1 VTCPRIR
8 YIQGLSGTETVIKNR
23 LAPVIMRFAG
33 LFVVCLLPL
42 LASAKDEKKED
53 VGTVIGI
60 DLGTTYSCVGVFK
73 NGRVEIIA
81 NDQGNRITPSYVAFT
96 PDGERLIG
104 DAAKNQ
110 LTTNPENTVFD
121 AKRMIGREWT
131 DKAVQSDIKYFPFK
145 VINKNDKPHIQVDT
159 KDGEKVF
166 AAEEISSM
174 VLQKMKEVAEA
185 FLGTKVTHAVV
196 TVPAYFNDAQRQ
208 ATKDAG
214 TISGMTVMRIINE
227 PTAAAIAYGLDK
239 KEGEKNVLVFDL
251 GGGTFDVSLLTIDNG
266 VFEVVSTNGD
276 THLGG
281 EDFDQRVMEHFI
293 KLYKKKKGKDL
304 RKDARA
310 VQKLRREVEK
320 AKRALSASH
329 QVRVEVESLFEGED
343 FSETLTRAKFEELN
357 MDLFRSTM
365 KPVQKVMED
374 ADMQKKDIDEIVLVG
389 GSTRIPKIQ
398 QLVKEYFNGKE
409 PSRGI
414 NPDEA
419 VAYGAAVQAGVLS
432 GAQEG
437 LNDIVLLDVNPLTM
451 GIETVGGVMTKLIGR
466 NTVIPTKKSQ
476 IFSTAADNQNTV
488 TIQVYEGERPMT
500 KDNHQLGKFDLT
512 GIPPA
517 PRGVPQIE
525 VTFEI
530 DANGILQVSAED
542 KGTGNKEKI
551 TITNDQN
558 RLTPEDIEKMIQD
571 AEMFADEDAKLKAR
585 VESRN
590 ELESYAYS
598 LKTQIKDKDKLG
610 SKISDEDKE
619 AIETA
624 VEAKISWLEENQEAE
639 AEDYKAQKKELEDTV
654 NPIISKLYAQGGGP
668 PPGGDDDEDD
678 VDKDEL

>member
-1 VTCPRIR
+1 
-8 YIQGLSGTETVIKNR
+8 
-23 LAPVIMRFAG
+23 MRAISAV
-33 LFVVCLLPL
+33 FVVFVAALVT
-42 LASAKDEKKED
+42 AEEKESD
-53 VGTVIGI
+53 LGTVIGI

-96 PDGERLIG
+96 AEGERLIG

-110 LTTNPENTVFD
+110 LTTNPENTIFD
-121 AKRMIGREWT
+121 AKRLIGREFK
-131 DKAVQSDIKYFPFK
+131 DSSVQHDLKYFPFK
-145 VINKNDKPHIQVDT
+145 VIEKQSKPHVQVDT
-159 KDGEKVF
+159 SQGKKEF
-166 AAEEISSM
+166 AAEEISAM
-174 VLQKMKEVAEA
+174 VLVKMKETAEA
-185 FLGTKVTHAVV
+185 YLGKKVTHAVV

-214 TISGMTVMRIINE
+214 VIAGMQVMRIINE
-227 PTAAAIAYGLDK
+227 PTAAAIAYGMDK
-239 KEGEKNVLVFDL
+239 KDGEKNVLVFDL

-266 VFEVVSTNGD
+266 VFEVVATNGD

-304 RKDARA
+304 RKDNRA

-320 AKRALSASH
+320 AKRALSSAH
-329 QVRVEVESLFEGED
+329 QVRVEVESLFDGED
-343 FSETLTRAKFEELN
+343 FSESLTRAKFEELN
-357 MDLFRSTM
+357 MDLFRGTM
-365 KPVQKVMED
+365 KPVQKVLED
-374 ADMQKKDIDEIVLVG
+374 ADMQKKDVDEIVLVG
-389 GSTRIPKIQ
+389 GSTRIPKVQ
-398 QLVKEYFNGKE
+398 QLVKEFFNGKE

-432 GAQEG
+432 GDTETG
-437 LNDIVLLDVNPLTM
+437 EIVLLDVNPLTM
-451 GIETVGGVMTKLIGR
+451 GIETVGGVMTKLIAR

-488 TIQVYEGERPMT
+488 TIQVFEGERPMT
-500 KDNHQLGKFDLT
+500 KDNHLLGKFDLNN
-512 GIPPA
+512 IPPA

-558 RLTPEDIEKMIQD
+558 RLTPEDIEKMIND
-571 AEMFADEDAKLKAR
+571 AEKFADEDEKLKAK

-598 LKTQIKDKDKLG
+598 LKNQIGDKEKLG
-610 SKISDEDKE
+610 GKLSDEDKE
-619 AIETA
+619 KIE
-624 VEAKISWLEENQEAE
+624 EQINEKIAWLEANQEADGDE
-639 AEDYKAQKKELEDTV
+639 FKEKKKEMEEIIQ
-654 NPIISKLYAQGGGP
+654 PIIAKLYQGAGGA
-668 PPGGDDDEDD
+668 PPGGEEEGGDEDF
-678 VDKDEL
+678 KDEL